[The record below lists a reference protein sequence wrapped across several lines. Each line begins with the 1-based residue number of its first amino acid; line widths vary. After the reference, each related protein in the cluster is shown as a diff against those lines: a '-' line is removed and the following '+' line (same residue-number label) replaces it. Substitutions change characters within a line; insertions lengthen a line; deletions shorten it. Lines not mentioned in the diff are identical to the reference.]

1 MSSKAAAALAA
12 VQLGDASNRR
22 RRRVSD
28 ITQIRLDAILSKTK
42 DFVEDLCSLV
52 EPGDVWRARFF
63 GVQKKKREKQDKNQP
78 ADATDKK
85 KKQKKQKKEK
95 KDEYILN
102 PKNTSCPRVLRGL
115 CHILRS
121 ETKDAVAFNRVKI
134 IYDPKGG
141 ASGMTA
147 AGAGRLRP
155 TLVMSAW
162 KGDGAGMIW
171 SYINGVDAEA
181 DNHMPWRDG
190 RFPWAFVQAPSFC
203 VVGEWVGGK
212 KMSPAM
218 SDALQQSGFLV
229 ASDRSSLAELPEA
242 MATGSLLSK
251 LAAKR
256 FRVEHPGAKKARH
269 IPACIQGPS
278 PGIYLLASAAL
289 RCGNQL
295 SARRACVTAAGQH
308 VQMRPSELR
317 TQLQF

>member
-1 MSSKAAAALAA
+1 
-12 VQLGDASNRR
+12 
-22 RRRVSD
+22 
-28 ITQIRLDAILSKTK
+28 
-42 DFVEDLCSLV
+42 
-52 EPGDVWRARFF
+52 
-63 GVQKKKREKQDKNQP
+63 
-78 ADATDKK
+78 
-85 KKQKKQKKEK
+85 
-95 KDEYILN
+95 
-102 PKNTSCPRVLRGL
+102 
-115 CHILRS
+115 
-121 ETKDAVAFNRVKI
+121 
-134 IYDPKGG
+134 
-141 ASGMTA
+141 
-147 AGAGRLRP
+147 
-155 TLVMSAW
+155 
-162 KGDGAGMIW
+162 MIW

-181 DNHMPWRDG
+181 DNHMPSLGKVAQIDG

-317 TQLQF
+317 EMDPVCVTAAYEGRADAAAVLCGSVCATAAFETRAAKWSTPDV